1 VHGGDG
7 EAMTDNYTS
16 AEMLK
21 LVVKD
26 VHFSVGITDYNGWPT
41 VTIKAP
47 NGQEQWYVP
56 SNDMNYMKKK
66 DAKYERQDRELE
78 ELRRQFSGLMDDK
91 NRVSRLALDWKEHFD
106 DAFSRLKDQADL
118 IGKINRDCDKRLLVC
133 ENKKKDLIA
142 EHKRRYELLNLKM
155 QDEIQI
161 AVNRCRRESK
171 GGKK

>member
-1 VHGGDG
+1 
-7 EAMTDNYTS
+7 MTDNYTS
-16 AEMLK
+16 AEMLN
-21 LVVKD
+21 LSVKD

-91 NRVSRLALDWKEHFD
+91 QRVSRLALDWKEHFD

>member
-1 VHGGDG
+1 
-7 EAMTDNYTS
+7 MTDNYTS

-66 DAKYERQDRELE
+66 DAKYERQDRELA
-78 ELRRQFSGLMDDK
+78 ELRRQYSFLIDDK
-91 NRVSRLALDWKEHFD
+91 QRIYMFATDWKEQLD
-106 DAFSRLKDQADL
+106 KSKKQLEQTKKILEEASQTLVQ
-118 IGKINRDCDKRLLVC
+118 INRSCDKRLRVC
-133 ENKKKDLIA
+133 ENEKKELIA
-142 EHKRRYELLNLKM
+142 QYKRRYDLLNLKM

-161 AVNRCRRESK
+161 AVNRCRREAK
-171 GGKK
+171 GGNK

>member
-1 VHGGDG
+1 
-7 EAMTDNYTS
+7 MTDNYTS

-66 DAKYERQDRELE
+66 DARYERQDRELE
-78 ELRRQFSGLMDDK
+78 ELRKQISFLMDDK
-91 NRVSRLALDWKEHFD
+91 NRVSRFALDWKEQLD
-106 DAFSRLKDQADL
+106 ESTKKLEQTKKILQEASDELVQ
-118 IGKINRDCDKRLLVC
+118 INRSCDKRLRVC
-133 ENKKKDLIA
+133 ENEKKDLIA
-142 EHKRRYELLNLKM
+142 EYRRRHDLLNLKM

-161 AVNRCRRESK
+161 AVNRCKRETK

>member
-1 VHGGDG
+1 
-7 EAMTDNYTS
+7 MTDNCTN

-21 LVVKD
+21 LIVKD

-41 VTIKAP
+41 VTIKAQ

-66 DAKYERQDRELE
+66 DAKYERQDRELA
-78 ELRRQFSGLMDDK
+78 ELRRQFSCLMDDK
-91 NRVSRLALDWKEHFD
+91 QRVSRFALDWKE
-106 DAFSRLKDQADL
+106 RLDESTEKLKQA
-118 IGKINRDCDKRLLVC
+118 NRILEEASQELVKTNRSCDRRLRVC
-133 ENKKKDLIA
+133 ENEKKELIA
-142 EHKRRYELLNLKM
+142 EHKKRYELLKLKM

-161 AVNRCRRESK
+161 AVNRCRREAK

>member
-1 VHGGDG
+1 
-7 EAMTDNYTS
+7 MTDNYTS

-78 ELRRQFSGLMDDK
+78 ELRRKFSFLMDDK
-91 NRVSRLALDWKEHFD
+91 NRVLRFALDWKEQLD
-106 DAFSRLKDQADL
+106 ESTKKLEQTK
-118 IGKINRDCDKRLLVC
+118 KILQEASDELV
-133 ENKKKDLIA
+133 
-142 EHKRRYELLNLKM
+142 
-155 QDEIQI
+155 QIQI

>member
-1 VHGGDG
+1 
-7 EAMTDNYTS
+7 MTDNCTKP
-16 AEMLK
+16 EMLK
-21 LVVKD
+21 LTVKD

-66 DAKYERQDRELE
+66 DEKYERQDRELA
-78 ELRRQFSGLMDDK
+78 ELRRQFSCLMDDK
-91 NRVSRLALDWKEHFD
+91 QRVSRYALDWKD
-106 DAFSRLKDQADL
+106 RLDESKKQL
-118 IGKINRDCDKRLLVC
+118 EQTKKILEETSKELVQMNHSCDKRLLVC
-133 ENKKKDLIA
+133 ENEKKDIIA
-142 EHKRRYELLNLKM
+142 EYKRRYELLNLKM

-161 AVNRCRRESK
+161 SVNRCNREAK

>member
-1 VHGGDG
+1 
-7 EAMTDNYTS
+7 MTDNCTS

-21 LVVKD
+21 LIVKD

-66 DAKYERQDRELE
+66 DAKYERQDRELA
-78 ELRRQFSGLMDDK
+78 ELRRQFSCLMDDK
-91 NRVSRLALDWKEHFD
+91 QRIYRFATDWKE
-106 DAFSRLKDQADL
+106 RLDESTKQLEQTKNILKGASDEL
-118 IGKINRDCDKRLLVC
+118 VKINRSCDKRLRVC
-133 ENKKKDLIA
+133 ENEKKDLIA
-142 EHKRRYELLNLKM
+142 EYRRRHDLLNLKM

-161 AVNRCRRESK
+161 AVNRCKRETK

>member
-1 VHGGDG
+1 
-7 EAMTDNYTS
+7 MTDNYTS
-16 AEMLK
+16 AEMRK
-21 LVVKD
+21 LIVKD

-66 DAKYERQDRELE
+66 DAKYERQDRELA

-91 NRVSRLALDWKEHFD
+91 QRIYRFALDWKEQLD
-106 DAFSRLKDQADL
+106 ESTKKLEQANRIL
-118 IGKINRDCDKRLLVC
+118 EEASQELVQINRSCDRRLRVC
-133 ENKKKDLIA
+133 ENEKKELIA
-142 EHKRRYELLNLKM
+142 EHKQRYELLKLKM

-161 AVNRCRRESK
+161 AVNRCRREAK
-171 GGKK
+171 G

>member
-1 VHGGDG
+1 
-7 EAMTDNYTS
+7 MTDNYTS

-78 ELRRQFSGLMDDK
+78 ELRRKFSFLMDDK

-161 AVNRCRRESK
+161 AVNRCKRETK

>member
-1 VHGGDG
+1 
-7 EAMTDNYTS
+7 MTDNYTS

-66 DAKYERQDRELE
+66 DAKYERQDRELA

-91 NRVSRLALDWKEHFD
+91 QRVSRLALDWKEHFD

>member
-1 VHGGDG
+1 
-7 EAMTDNYTS
+7 MTDNYTS

-78 ELRRQFSGLMDDK
+78 ELRRQFSCLMDDK
-91 NRVSRLALDWKEHFD
+91 QRVSRFALDLKERLD
-106 DAFSRLKDQADL
+106 DAMKRLESQIKL
-118 IGKINRDCDKRLLVC
+118 IGKINRDCDKWIINC
-133 ENKKKDLIA
+133 ENEKKELIA

-161 AVNRCRRESK
+161 AVNRCKRDAK